1 MKQQVNYIIS
11 ELRGFFPE
19 EELRELA
26 YWIIEETTGMTR
38 TQILTADKGTKNIP
52 NIEIILQKLR
62 THEPIQY
69 IFGHTE
75 WMGLDLRVTPATLI
89 PRPETAELVEWVLQ
103 VGDRDNPLQVLDIGT
118 GSGCIAIAL
127 KKAAPKWQ
135 VMGIDISEEALA
147 VAKENATRNKVE
159 VNWLQA
165 DILSP
170 IAHCPLPIADIIV
183 SNPPYICNSEK
194 KDMDARVLDYEPHSA
209 LFVPDTDPLLF
220 YRQIA
225 RLALLPSTGTADSG
239 RRNLPAKPIYMFF
252 EINEAYGSD
261 VCEMLRQ
268 IGYTNVQ
275 LKNDIYGKPRMVF
288 GAITR

>member
-38 TQILTADKGTKNIP
+38 TQILTDCKGTQNIP

-62 THEPIQY
+62 AHVPIQY

-103 VGDRDNPLQVLDIGT
+103 MGDRDKQLKVLYIGT
-118 GSGCIAIAL
+118 GSGCIALAL
-127 KKAAPKWQ
+127 KKAAPNWN
-135 VMGIDISEEALA
+135 VTGLDISEDALK
-147 VAKENATRNKVE
+147 VAKENAGRNNAE
-159 VNWLQA
+159 VHWLQA

-170 IAHCPLPIADIIV
+170 HCPVASSPHHLHFDIIV
-183 SNPPYICNSEK
+183 SNPPYICNCEK

-225 RLALLPSTGTADSG
+225 SLATS
-239 RRNLPAKPIYMFF
+239 PAILFF
-252 EINEAYGSD
+252 EINEAYGNE
-261 VCEMLRQ
+261 VCEMMMEM
-268 IGYTNVQ
+268 GYTDIQ
-275 LKNDIYGKPRMVF
+275 LKNDMYGKPRMVY
-288 GAITR
+288 GSITR

>member
-1 MKQQVNYIIS
+1 MINYIIS
-11 ELRGFFPE
+11 ELRGFYPE

-75 WMGLDLRVTPATLI
+75 WMGLDLCVTPATLI
-89 PRPETAELVEWVLQ
+89 PRPETAELVEWVLSVCDTHQ
-103 VGDRDNPLQVLDIGT
+103 PLRVLDIGT

>member
-1 MKQQVNYIIS
+1 VKQQVNYIIS

-38 TQILTADKGTKNIP
+38 TQILTDCKGTQNIP

-62 THEPIQY
+62 AHVPIQY

-75 WMGLDLRVTPATLI
+75 WMGLDLRVTSATLI

-103 VGDRDNPLQVLDIGT
+103 VADRDKPLKVLDIGT
-118 GSGCIAIAL
+118 GSGCIALAL
-127 KKAAPKWQ
+127 KKAAPNWN
-135 VMGIDISEEALA
+135 VTGLDISEDALK
-147 VAKENATRNKVE
+147 VAKENAGRNNAE
-159 VNWLQA
+159 VHWLQA

-170 IAHCPLPIADIIV
+170 HCPIASSPCHLHFDIIV
-183 SNPPYICNSEK
+183 SNPPYICNCEK

-225 RLALLPSTGTADSG
+225 SLATS
-239 RRNLPAKPIYMFF
+239 PAMLFF
-252 EINEAYGSD
+252 EINEAYGNE
-261 VCEMLRQ
+261 VCEMMMEM
-268 IGYTNVQ
+268 GYTDIQ
-275 LKNDIYGKPRMVF
+275 LKNDMYGKPRMVY
-288 GAITR
+288 GSITR

>member
-38 TQILTADKGTKNIP
+38 TQILTDCKGTQNIP

-62 THEPIQY
+62 AHVPIQY

-103 VGDRDNPLQVLDIGT
+103 MADRDKPLKVLDIGT
-118 GSGCIAIAL
+118 GSGCIALAL
-127 KKAAPKWQ
+127 KKAAPNWN
-135 VMGIDISEEALA
+135 VTGLDISEDALK
-147 VAKENATRNKVE
+147 VAKENAGRNNAE
-159 VNWLQA
+159 VHWLQA

-170 IAHCPLPIADIIV
+170 HCPGASSPHHLHFDIIV
-183 SNPPYICNSEK
+183 SNPPYICNCEK

-225 RLALLPSTGTADSG
+225 SLATS
-239 RRNLPAKPIYMFF
+239 PAMLFF
-252 EINEAYGSD
+252 EINEAYGSE
-261 VCEMLRQ
+261 VCEMMMEM
-268 IGYTNVQ
+268 GYTDIQ
-275 LKNDIYGKPRMVF
+275 LKNDMYGKPRMVY
-288 GAITR
+288 GSITR

>member
-1 MKQQVNYIIS
+1 MKQLINYIIS
-11 ELRGFFPE
+11 ELRGFYPE

-26 YWIIEETTGMTR
+26 YWILEETTGMTR
-38 TQILTADKGTKNIP
+38 TQILTDCKDTQNIS
-52 NIEIILQKLR
+52 NMEIILQKLR
-62 THEPIQY
+62 AHEPIQY

-103 VGDRDNPLQVLDIGT
+103 VADRDKPLRVLDIGT

-127 KKAAPKWQ
+127 KKAVPHWQ
-135 VMGIDISEEALA
+135 VTGLDISEEALA
-147 VAKENATRNKVE
+147 EAKENATRNKVE

-170 IAHCPLPIADIIV
+170 IANSSLPIADIIV

-225 RLALLPSTGTADSG
+225 SLASSPHRLIASSPL
-239 RRNLPAKPIYMFF
+239 NLFF
-252 EINEAYGSD
+252 EINEAYGNE
-261 VCEMLRQ
+261 VCAMMEQM
-268 IGYTNVQ
+268 GYTDVQ
-275 LKNDIYGKPRMVF
+275 LKNDMYGKPRMVF